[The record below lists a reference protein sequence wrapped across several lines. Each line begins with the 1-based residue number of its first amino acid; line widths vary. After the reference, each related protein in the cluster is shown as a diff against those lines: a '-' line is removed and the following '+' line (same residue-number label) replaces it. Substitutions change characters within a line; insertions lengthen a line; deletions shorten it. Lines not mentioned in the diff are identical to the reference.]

1 MTCAAIL
8 KKLRLCSDL
17 SDETHYK
24 PLPDKFNNIGTKCIY
39 KFRYRLIMIVPN
51 IFEYASN
58 DLAITD
64 RLSEFSNYLLGGFF
78 R

>member
-1 MTCAAIL
+1 MV
-8 KKLRLCSDL
+8 
-17 SDETHYK
+17 
-24 PLPDKFNNIGTKCIY
+24 
-39 KFRYRLIMIVPN
+39 VPN

-64 RLSEFSNYLLGGFF
+64 RLSEFSNYLLVFFF